1 VEPFATAD
9 QLATRLQTTFDAHQY
24 EAAEQAVELVSD
36 TFRERTGQTIYPTEQ
51 HTATFRRAVAIPTL
65 WLPHPPAIPLT
76 VNSIEVDDVAVA
88 ADLWIVDRDHAIRR
102 TLGTWTGEIEVVYTV
117 GFDEPPGALTQTV
130 LDIVTR
136 GWGNTFGVT
145 QETVGPFSQSFG
157 APAAQG
163 WRPDELAMLDR
174 YRQAI

>member
-1 VEPFATAD
+1 MEPFATAD
-9 QLATRLQTTFDAHQY
+9 QLAVRLKTTFDAD
-24 EAAEQAVELVSD
+24 EMAAAEQAVSLVSD
-36 TFRERTGQTIYPTEQ
+36 TFRDRTGQTIHPPQ
-51 HTATFRRAVAIPTL
+51 QNTAIFRRTTALPTL

-76 VNSIEVDDVAVA
+76 VDTVEVNDELSDP
-88 ADLWIVDRDHAIRR
+88 DTWIVDRDHAIR
-102 TLGTWTGEIEVVYTV
+102 LVHGNWTGDIEVVYTV
-117 GFDEPPGALTQTV
+117 GFDVPPGALTQAV

-157 APAAQG
+157 SPAAQG
-163 WRPDELAMLDR
+163 WRPDEVALIDR

>member
-1 VEPFATAD
+1 MEPFATAD
-9 QLATRLQTTFDAHQY
+9 QIAVRLKTELDAHET
-24 EAAEQAVELVSD
+24 EAAEQAVTLVSD
-36 TFRERTGQTIYPTEQ
+36 VYRDRTGQTIYPPQQ
-51 HTATFRRAVAIPTL
+51 HTAIFRRATALPTL

-76 VNSIEVDDVAVA
+76 IDTIEVDDVPVV
-88 ADLWIVDRDHAIRR
+88 DSLWIVDRDHAVRR
-102 TLGTWTGEIEVVYTV
+102 TVGTWTGNIEVVYTV
-117 GFDEPPGALTQTV
+117 GFDVPPGALTQAV

-163 WRPDELAMLDR
+163 WRPDEIALIDR